1 MIQLS
6 NVSKHFQRSDQT
18 VRALDNL
25 TLSIDQGDFVAIR
38 GASGCG
44 KSTLLSLIGGLALPT
59 SGTVS
64 VLEQEI
70 SGMNSANR
78 ANFRA
83 AHVGFVFQ
91 MFHLLPYLSVMENVL
106 VAARPTHQE
115 EDQQKATE
123 LLEQFSLQ
131 DRLWHRPAQLS
142 AGERQR
148 VAMARALLPQPGLLL
163 ADEPTGNL
171 DPDNSITVL
180 ELMQRF
186 HEQGGTILLVTHDE
200 QAAGFADRSIV
211 LEAGQLVPDSAASEA
226 S

>member
-25 TLSIDQGDFVAIR
+25 TLSIDQGDFVAVR

-70 SGMNSANR
+70 SSMNSAER

-83 AHVGFVFQ
+83 THVGFVFQ
-91 MFHLLPYLSVMENVL
+91 MFHLLPYLNVMENVL

-142 AGERQR
+142 AGECQR
-148 VAMARALLPQPGLLL
+148 VAMARALLAQPGLLL

-171 DPDNSITVL
+171 DPGNSVTVL
-180 ELMQRF
+180 QLMQQF

-211 LEAGQLVPDSAASEA
+211 LEAGQLVSDPSAAEA
-226 S
+226 H

>member
-1 MIQLS
+1 MIQLG

-25 TLSIDQGDFVAIR
+25 TLSIDQGEFVAIR

-70 SGMNSANR
+70 SSMNSADR
-78 ANFRA
+78 AKFRA
-83 AHVGFVFQ
+83 THVGFVFQ

-148 VAMARALLPQPGLLL
+148 VAMARALLAQPGLLL

-171 DPDNSITVL
+171 DPGNSVTVL
-180 ELMQRF
+180 KLMQQF

-211 LEAGQLVPDSAASEA
+211 LEAGQLVPDSSAAEA
-226 S
+226 H

>member
-1 MIQLS
+1 MIQLT
-6 NVSKHFQRSDQT
+6 NVSKHFQRSEQT

-25 TLSIDQGDFVAIR
+25 TLQIDQGDFVAVR

-44 KSTLLSLIGGLALPT
+44 KSTLLSMIGGLALPT
-59 SGTVS
+59 SGTVT
-64 VLEQEI
+64 VLDQEV
-70 SGMNSANR
+70 SGMSPAAR

-83 AHVGFVFQ
+83 SHVGFVFQ
-91 MFHLLPYLSVMENVL
+91 MFHLLPYLTVMDNVL
-106 VAARPTHQE
+106 VAARPSHQE

-131 DRLWHRPAQLS
+131 DRLWHRPSQLS

-171 DPDNSITVL
+171 DPDNSATVL
-180 ELMQRF
+180 QLMQQF

-200 QAAGFADRSIV
+200 QAAAFAARSIV
-211 LEAGQLVPDSAASEA
+211 LEAGQLVTASSAAETS
-226 S
+226 

>member
-6 NVSKHFQRSDQT
+6 NASKHFQRSDQT

-25 TLSIDQGDFVAIR
+25 TLSIDQGDFVAVR

-70 SGMNSANR
+70 SSMNSADR

-83 AHVGFVFQ
+83 RHVGFVFQ

-171 DPDNSITVL
+171 DPDNSATVL
-180 ELMQRF
+180 QLMQQF

-200 QAAGFADRSIV
+200 QAAGFAERSIV

>member
-18 VRALDNL
+18 VRALDDL

-70 SGMNSANR
+70 SGMNSADR

-106 VAARPTHQE
+106 VAARPSHQE

-200 QAAGFADRSIV
+200 QAAGFAARSIV
-211 LEAGQLVPDSAASEA
+211 LEAGQLVPDAAATEA
-226 S
+226 P

>member
-1 MIQLS
+1 MIQLG

-25 TLSIDQGDFVAIR
+25 TLSIDQGEFVAIR

-70 SGMNSANR
+70 SSMNSADR
-78 ANFRA
+78 AKFRA
-83 AHVGFVFQ
+83 THVGFVFQ

-148 VAMARALLPQPGLLL
+148 VAMARALL
-163 ADEPTGNL
+163 
-171 DPDNSITVL
+171 
-180 ELMQRF
+180 
-186 HEQGGTILLVTHDE
+186 
-200 QAAGFADRSIV
+200 ADRSIV
-211 LEAGQLVPDSAASEA
+211 LEAGQLVPDSSAAEA
-226 S
+226 H

>member
-70 SGMNSANR
+70 SSMNSADR

-83 AHVGFVFQ
+83 THVGFVFQ

-148 VAMARALLPQPGLLL
+148 VAMARALLAQPGLLL

-171 DPDNSITVL
+171 DPGNSVTVMK
-180 ELMQRF
+180 LMQQF

-211 LEAGQLVPDSAASEA
+211 LEAGQLVPDSSAAEA
-226 S
+226 H

>member
-25 TLSIDQGDFVAIR
+25 TLSIDQGDFVAVR

-70 SGMNSANR
+70 SSMNSADR

-83 AHVGFVFQ
+83 RHVGFVFQ

-171 DPDNSITVL
+171 DPDNSATVL
-180 ELMQRF
+180 QLMQQF

-211 LEAGQLVPDSAASEA
+211 LEAGRLVPAAAASEA
-226 S
+226 H

>member
-1 MIQLS
+1 MA
-6 NVSKHFQRSDQT
+6 V
-18 VRALDNL
+18 
-25 TLSIDQGDFVAIR
+25 R

-44 KSTLLSLIGGLALPT
+44 KSTLLSMIGGLALPT
-59 SGTVS
+59 SGTVT
-64 VLEQEI
+64 VLDQEI
-70 SGMNSANR
+70 SGLNSADR
-78 ANFRA
+78 AKFRA
-83 AHVGFVFQ
+83 SQVGFVFQ
-91 MFHLLPYLSVMENVL
+91 MFHLLPYLTVMDNVM
-106 VAARPTHQE
+106 VAARPSHQE

-171 DPDNSITVL
+171 DPDNSATVL
-180 ELMQRF
+180 QLLQQF
-186 HEQGGTILLVTHDE
+186 HERGGTILLVTHDE
-200 QAAGFADRSIV
+200 QAAAFAARSIV
-211 LEAGQLVPDSAASEA
+211 LEAGQLVSASAATEA